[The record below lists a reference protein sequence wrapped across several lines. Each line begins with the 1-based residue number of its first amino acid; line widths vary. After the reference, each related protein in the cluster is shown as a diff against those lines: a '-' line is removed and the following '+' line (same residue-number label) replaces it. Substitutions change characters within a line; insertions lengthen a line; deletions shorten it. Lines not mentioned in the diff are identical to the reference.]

1 MTNPPSPNASNL
13 YLRRAERDLGAL
25 VIAIEFTMISV
36 MAGMVLFL
44 LADNATPL
52 LRDLRAEYWPYIL
65 ACLLMILWVWTE
77 VIGHALTFVG
87 WPIDIG
93 HNLLY
98 IIGALTLGIQEH
110 FLDDPRGFFAMLVV
124 LSASNASV
132 MYYDFTLLQKLSAQT
147 QGAAADLY
155 AAALSRQRAL
165 LQAVP
170 PNMAFAVVS
179 AASIYLFPDALL
191 GQRWHLLPII
201 LFCGWMV
208 FLLVRGMRGFSL
220 LRSKILFKSAESL
233 VGARVAS
240 PPEIVR
246 SAEVSPAP
254 AE

>member
-1 MTNPPSPNASNL
+1 MKDLASARPPEQ
-13 YLRRAERDLGAL
+13 YLHRAERDLSAL

-87 WPIDIG
+87 WPINIG
-93 HNLLY
+93 HNLMY
-98 IIGALTLGIQEH
+98 IIGALALGIQEH
-110 FLDDPRGFFAMLVV
+110 FLDDPRGFFAMFVV
-124 LSASNASV
+124 LSASNAAV
-132 MYYDFTLLQKLSAQT
+132 MYYDFTLLQKLSAQA
-147 QGAAADLY
+147 QGAASDLY

-170 PNMAFAVVS
+170 PNLAFAAVA
-179 AASIYLFPDALL
+179 AASIYFFPDALL
-191 GQRWHLLPII
+191 VEHWHLLPIT
-201 LFCGWMV
+201 LLCGWMI
-208 FLLVRGMRGFSL
+208 FLLMRGMRGFSR
-220 LRSKILFKSAESL
+220 LRSKILFKSAEAL
-233 VGARVAS
+233 VGARTAS
-240 PPEIVR
+240 SPEIVVPT
-246 SAEVSPAP
+246 AVSPAP

>member
-1 MTNPPSPNASNL
+1 MTDSASPRPSNQ
-13 YLRRAERDLGAL
+13 YLARAERDIGAL

-52 LRDLRAEYWPYIL
+52 LRDLRAEYWLYIL

-98 IIGALTLGIQEH
+98 IIGALVLGIQEH
-110 FLDDPRGFFAMLVV
+110 FLDDPRGFFAMMVV
-124 LSASNASV
+124 LSFSNAAV
-132 MYYDFTLLQKLSAQT
+132 MYYDFTLLQKLRAQA

-155 AAALSRQRAL
+155 AAAMSRQRAL

-170 PNMAFAVVS
+170 PNMAFAAVS
-179 AASIYLFPDALL
+179 AASIYFFPDALL
-191 GQRWHLLPII
+191 AQHWHLLPIT
-201 LFCGWMV
+201 LFCGWML
-208 FLLVRGMRGFSL
+208 FLLVRGMHDFSP
-220 LRSKILFKSAESL
+220 LRSKILFKSAEDLARARGTMSPL
-233 VGARVAS
+233 GLARVEAS
-240 PPEIVR
+240 P
-246 SAEVSPAP
+246 SPA
-254 AE
+254 E